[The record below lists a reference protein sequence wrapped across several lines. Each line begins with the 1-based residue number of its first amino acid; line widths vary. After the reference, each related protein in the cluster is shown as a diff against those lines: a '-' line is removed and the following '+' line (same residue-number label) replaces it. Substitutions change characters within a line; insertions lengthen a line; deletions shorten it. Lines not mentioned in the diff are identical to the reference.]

1 LENHSILLFIQDLA
15 IVMVVAGFITI
26 LCRRFNQPMV
36 LGYIIAGIIIG
47 PYTPPISFISNEDT
61 MHTLA
66 ELGIIFLMFSL
77 GLEFNLRK
85 LSKVGL
91 AASIAAFAE
100 IVLMMWLGYEIGRL
114 FEWEKIDSL
123 FLGAI
128 LAISSTTI
136 IIKTLTELGMKKEP
150 FAQLIFG
157 ILIIEDIFAILILT
171 LLAGIALTGSLN
183 VGDMI
188 LNITKLSSFLV
199 ISLLLGILLIPK
211 LLAYIAK
218 FNNDEVLLISVLGLC
233 FGFCL
238 LVVTLDYSVALG
250 AFIMG
255 AVIAESKQL
264 NKIEHLISPLRDMFS
279 AIFFVSVG
287 LLFDP
292 QILVHYWEPLIIITI
307 AVILGKIL
315 TCSLGVLITGQNGN
329 TAMHTGMGLAQ
340 IGEFSFI
347 IAGLGITLNVTGEFL
362 YPIAVAVS
370 VITTFLTPY
379 LIRSSDTVTQWTKAI
394 IPHRVASIFNTYQ
407 MWLQNIRPREHKQLM
422 KIIKRSLLQVLINLL
437 VVMGIFLSGAY
448 FATTKLMPIIIPIT
462 DERIQVTL
470 IWSAALLISLPF
482 LIAAYR
488 KIKALSMIIAEVSVR
503 ESVGHQFT
511 PHARK
516 VISEVIPITAIMSI
530 MIFICALSSS
540 ILPPIKLLIVVLV
553 IAALLIGFILP
564 WCIKFHSRL
573 QISLIDTLTHD
584 DEKK

>member
-1 LENHSILLFIQDLA
+1 MA
-15 IVMVVAGFITI
+15 VAGFITI
-26 LCRRFNQPMV
+26 LCRRFNQPVV
-36 LGYIIAGIIIG
+36 LGYLIAGIIIG
-47 PYTPPISFISNEDT
+47 PYTPPFSFISNEDT
-61 MHTLA
+61 MHTMA

-100 IVLMMWLGYEIGRL
+100 IILMMWLGYEIGRI
-114 FEWEKIDSL
+114 FAWEKIDAL

-136 IIKTLTELGMKKEP
+136 IVKTLGELGMKKEK

-183 VGDMI
+183 IGDMV

-218 FNNDEVLLISVLGLC
+218 FESDEVLLISVLGLC

-238 LVVTLDYSVALG
+238 LVMYLDYSVALG

-264 NKIEHLISPLRDMFS
+264 HKISHLISPLRDMFS

-287 LLFDP
+287 LLFNP
-292 QILVHYWEPLIIITI
+292 SILVAYWEPLIIITI
-307 AVILGKIL
+307 AVILGKIIS
-315 TCSLGVLITGQNGN
+315 CGLGVLITGQDGN
-329 TAMHTGMGLAQ
+329 TAMRTGMGLAQ

-347 IAGLGITLNVTGEFL
+347 IAALGITLNVTSDFL

-379 LIRSSDTVTQWTKAI
+379 LIKSSDTVTQWTKAI
-394 IPHRVASIFNTYQ
+394 IPKKAADTFNIYQ
-407 MWLQNIRPREHKQLM
+407 TWLQNIRPREHKALM

-437 VVMGIFLSGAY
+437 IVMGIFLGSAY
-448 FATTKLMPIIIPIT
+448 FSTTHLVHIIFHAV
-462 DERIQVTL
+462 DERIQITF
-470 IWSAALLISLPF
+470 IWSAALIISLPF

-503 ESVGHQFT
+503 KNVGHHYT
-511 PHARK
+511 PHVRSIIAE
-516 VISEVIPITAIMSI
+516 IIPITAIISI

-553 IAALLIGFILP
+553 ILALLFGFIFP

-573 QISLIDTLTHD
+573 QISLIDTLTH
-584 DEKK
+584 EKKNKH